1 LNGGGMAIPS
11 ASTDSSQ
18 SELGLPSLREVG
30 ADLTRLSRLRL
41 TWGLA
46 LPFVWFGL
54 YFLFAS
60 WRWWPV
66 AVACLVCL
74 SFVTYGSISHDLVH
88 ANLALPKWLNDAL
101 LTVIELVALRSG
113 HAYRMAHLHHHAI
126 YPHEDDIEGAAAR
139 MSLGRTLL
147 EGVVFQLKI
156 WWWAVRQP
164 HKDHGL
170 IVAEG
175 VGCFAIVALSVVS
188 LPITPVLLVYVVLM
202 IMGSWIIPLVTS
214 YVPHEP
220 GGANELLQTR
230 RFRGRVASVV
240 AVEHLYHLEHHLYP
254 AVPHQHWPELARRLD
269 PYFDRAGVRAIKL
282 WF

>member
-1 LNGGGMAIPS
+1 
-11 ASTDSSQ
+11 
-18 SELGLPSLREVG
+18 LREIGV
-30 ADLTRLSRLRL
+30 DLTRLSRVRL
-41 TWGLA
+41 VWGLL
-46 LPFVWFGL
+46 LPFVWCGL
-54 YFLFAS
+54 YFWCAT
-60 WRWWPV
+60 RGWWPA
-66 AVACLVCL
+66 AVGCLVCL

-88 ANLALPKWLNDAL
+88 ANLGLPRRLNGLL
-101 LTVIELVALRSG
+101 LTVIELLALRSG
-113 HAYRMAHLHHHAI
+113 HAYRLAHLHHHAI

-147 EGVVFQLKI
+147 EGVVFQPKI

-164 HKDHGL
+164 SKDHAL

-175 VGCFAIVALSVVS
+175 VACFLLVVLSVAL
-188 LPITPVLLVYVVLM
+188 LPITPMFLVYVVLVV
-202 IMGSWIIPLVTS
+202 MGSWIIPLITS

-220 GGANELLQTR
+220 DGANELLQTR

-240 AVEHLYHLEHHLYP
+240 AVQHLYHLEHHLYP

-269 PYFDRAGVRAIKL
+269 PYFDEAGVRAIKL